1 MISLDLSGKVALIAG
16 VQNEYSLGWAA
27 GKKLLEA
34 GATCVFSFQ
43 GERNLPAL
51 EKLTAPYKSQIAFLD
66 VCDVSKDEDLEKLFA
81 RIKSDCGRLDF
92 VMHAIAFT
100 PRSSQENPFLQTT
113 RSDWQIALDVS
124 AYSLVALAQHAAP
137 LMESGSSIVALS
149 YYAAEK
155 VVAKYNVMGIAKSAL
170 ESSAR
175 YLAYDLGPR
184 GIRVNIVSPGPMR
197 TVAAKSIPGFTSMY
211 EKAAKTAAM
220 GRNATFEEVGNTC
233 LYLFSGLSSGTTG
246 ETIYVDAGYSIMGM
260 ALD

>member
-1 MISLDLSGKVALIAG
+1 
-16 VQNEYSLGWAA
+16 
-27 GKKLLEA
+27 
-34 GATCVFSFQ
+34 
-43 GERNLPAL
+43 
-51 EKLTAPYKSQIAFLD
+51 
-66 VCDVSKDEDLEKLFA
+66 
-81 RIKSDCGRLDF
+81 
-92 VMHAIAFT
+92 
-100 PRSSQENPFLQTT
+100 
-113 RSDWQIALDVS
+113 
-124 AYSLVALAQHAAP
+124 
-137 LMESGSSIVALS
+137 LMSEGSSIVALS

-175 YLAYDLGPR
+175 YLAYDLGPK

>member
-1 MISLDLSGKVALIAG
+1 MLKVHARILTDKTDSFDSFLSLEPTRHAPIRYASRMISLDLSGKVALIAG

-51 EKLTAPYKSQIAFLD
+51 EKLTAPYKAQIAFLD

-170 ESSAR
+170 ESDR
-175 YLAYDLGPR
+175 
-184 GIRVNIVSPGPMR
+184 
-197 TVAAKSIPGFTSMY
+197 KS
-211 EKAAKTAAM
+211 
-220 GRNATFEEVGNTC
+220 V
-233 LYLFSGLSSGTTG
+233 
-246 ETIYVDAGYSIMGM
+246 V
-260 ALD
+260 